1 MTCPKI
7 TYLPTYIPTYLPTY
21 LPQRT
26 RLGRSYRLVTFE
38 TFDLID
44 EEYFSKVY
52 CLKVKG
58 ENPTTIQVVCTFR
71 CQTNRTCW
79 LSEKIISQPPEQG
92 IPPFLKRRTLTDNIF
107 IDAVW
112 ESNPWWPST
121 WLAWQTR
128 RASLKCSWD
137 KVPAAQGQLAFPERF
152 LFHLYFWPQK
162 YRNTEIE
169 TTNLNLEVSYLYLAS
184 LHSRSIH

>member
-1 MTCPKI
+1 MRYFESFI
-7 TYLPTYIPTYLPTY
+7 FWHVLYLYLHLYY
-21 LPQRT
+21 LGIFKSNW
-26 RLGRSYRLVTFE
+26 L
-38 TFDLID
+38 
-44 EEYFSKVY
+44 
-52 CLKVKG
+52 CLLQI
-58 ENPTTIQVVCTFR
+58 NW
-71 CQTNRTCW
+71 TCW

-107 IDAVW
+107 IDAGW

-169 TTNLNLEVSYLYLAS
+169 TNNLNLKVSYLYLAS
-184 LHSRSIH
+184 LRSRSIH

>member
-1 MTCPKI
+1 M
-7 TYLPTYIPTYLPTY
+7 
-21 LPQRT
+21 
-26 RLGRSYRLVTFE
+26 RSIFRKCIVW
-38 TFDLID
+38 
-44 EEYFSKVY
+44 KW
-52 CLKVKG
+52 K
-58 ENPTTIQVVCTFR
+58 NPTTIQVVCTFR

-107 IDAVW
+107 IDAGW

-121 WLAWQTR
+121 LLAWQTR

-162 YRNTEIE
+162 YRNRDHKFKFRSF
-169 TTNLNLEVSYLYLAS
+169 LLVFGLSSFSFYSLAENCISGNNGCWRIFSWVDIS
-184 LHSRSIH
+184 LPPGENYP